1 MMEHTENRSIEEL
14 KNENDVL
21 REQVSLL
28 TDLTRTEKYCTV
40 YQVFSMHLTII

>member
-21 REQVSLL
+21 REQVSYL
-28 TDLTRTEKYCTV
+28 
-40 YQVFSMHLTII
+40 QI